1 MSQQPALEQRV
12 RIRESVEKYGGLY
25 GQIIHRQWVTGS
37 VVYHREGPTVS
48 TGQGQ
53 LALVVALEDPPPD
66 LEPVILC
73 YEEHISL
80 IPDE

>member
-1 MSQQPALEQRV
+1 MSQQPALGQRV
-12 RIRESVEKYGGLY
+12 RIREGVEKYGGLC

-37 VVYHREGPTVS
+37 GVYHREGPGVRA
-48 TGQGQ
+48 GQGQ
-53 LALVVALEDPPPD
+53 LALVIALEDPPPG

-80 IPDE
+80 ILDE

>member
-1 MSQQPALEQRV
+1 MSQQPALGQRV
-12 RIRESVEKYGGLY
+12 RIREGVEKYGGLS

-37 VVYHREGPTVS
+37 VAYHREGPTVRG
-48 TGQGQ
+48 GQGQ

-73 YEEHISL
+73 YEEHISR